1 MIKQLL
7 KTLLPKSFSS
17 TLARLYRTYITRY
30 VQASYAQEG
39 EDLILLELL
48 SERISRGGGGHI
60 H

>member
-1 MIKQLL
+1 MIKQL
-7 KTLLPKSFSS
+7 PKSLSS

-30 VQASYAQEG
+30 AQASYAQEG

-48 SERISRGGGGHI
+48 SERISRGGGHI

>member
-1 MIKQLL
+1 MMKQLL

-17 TLARLYRTYITRY
+17 TLARLHRTYITRY
-30 VQASYAQEG
+30 AQASYAQEG

-48 SERISRGGGGHI
+48 SERISRGGGHI